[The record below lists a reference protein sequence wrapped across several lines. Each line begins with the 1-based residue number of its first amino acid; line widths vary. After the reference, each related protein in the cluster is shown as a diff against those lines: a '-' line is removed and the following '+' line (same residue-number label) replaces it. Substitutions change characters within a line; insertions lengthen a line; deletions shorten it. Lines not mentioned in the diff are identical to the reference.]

1 MSNAAGGANSGGTS
15 AAVVH
20 AAVGGAAAVGPAVGG
35 AAAVGPAVGVRAGGE
50 SLVPSTRGVI
60 YDLSTMDLTKL
71 VLSKD
76 DIGKVSAH
84 RHEMALLEGIV
95 WHSAD
100 FKQGVAVWHVR
111 NDEFWVRGHFPD
123 KALLPGVLQVEA
135 GAQLGAFLVGA
146 RLPEKRII
154 AFTHIHECAFRQ
166 PVVPGD
172 TYYILCHELK
182 NTGRRFTSQ
191 IQGVVGG
198 KLAYDA
204 HISGMVL

>member
-1 MSNAAGGANSGGTS
+1 MPAPTPHLDLASIDLNRVVADRAAI
-15 AAVVH
+15 
-20 AAVGGAAAVGPAVGG
+20 
-35 AAAVGPAVGVRAGGE
+35 E
-50 SLVPSTRGVI
+50 EVI
-60 YDLSTMDLTKL
+60 PQ
-71 VLSKD
+71 
-76 DIGKVSAH
+76 
-84 RHEMALLEGIV
+84 RHEMLQLSAIV
-95 WHSAD
+95 
-100 FKQGVAVWHVR
+100 HVDPAR
-111 NDEFWVRGHFPD
+111 HLIVGYKDVTADEFWVRGHFPD